1 MRFEKLT
8 TKSQEALAGAESLAQ
23 KSGHPE
29 VGTEH
34 LLASLLDQAEG
45 AVLPVLES
53 ARVPVD
59 SIRAGLSRRFKELPK
74 VSGKRQTVLS
84 PAISQLLEHAEVE
97 AERLRDEYVSTE
109 HFLLA
114 ALDPAVDS
122 EMGRILREAG
132 ATREA
137 IYHALLTVRG
147 GEQVSSPEPEE
158 KYQALA
164 KYARD
169 LTEAAR
175 KGKLDPVIGRDE
187 EIRRVIQVLS
197 RRTKNNP
204 VLIGEPGVGKTAI
217 AEGLA
222 QRIVGGDVPAGLAS
236 RRLLA
241 LDLGA
246 LLAGAQ
252 YRGQFEDR
260 LKSVLREVTRSEG
273 QVILFIDE
281 LHTLVGAGA
290 AEGAL
295 DASNLLKPALARG
308 ELHCIGAT
316 TLDEYRKRIEKD
328 AALERRFQPVLVSE
342 PTVEQ
347 TIAILRGL
355 RERYENFHKVK
366 IQDAALVAAAVL
378 SHRYLPDR
386 QLPDKAIDLVDE
398 AASRLRI
405 ELDSMPAEIDTLE
418 RRKRQLEVERL
429 ALKREKDDAGRARR
443 AVIEQEIAETET
455 ELKRLKA
462 HWEKER
468 AALSTITAVRE
479 RLEALKLEEQQAER
493 AGDLEKVA
501 RIRHGDLPKLQKQ
514 LQADTAALAA
524 IQKDLKL
531 LKEEVDAEDIAE
543 VVARWSGIPVQ
554 RLLESELQKLLH
566 MEERLKERVVGQDA
580 AVRSVSDAVR
590 RARAGLQDPNRPLG
604 SFLFL
609 GPTGVGKTEL
619 ARALAQFLFDDE
631 RAMVRLDMSEYQE
644 KHSVARLVGSPPGY
658 VGYEEGGQLTE
669 LVRRRPYCV
678 VLLDEIEKAHP
689 DVAHVLLQVLE
700 EGRLTDGQGRTV
712 DFKNTIVIMTSNIG
726 SDLILESEDPGAEAM
741 RPRLMAALRAHFR
754 PELINRIDEIL
765 VFEPLGAEEL
775 RQIVRL
781 ELKKVERRLSDREL
795 TLEVD
800 ADVLDLLAR
809 EGYDPVFGARPLRRV
824 IERRVQNP
832 LAQSILKG
840 EFRAG
845 DRVRVR
851 RGKGE
856 DAPLVLERAERAE
869 RREAA
874 AAAR

>member
-1 MRFEKLT
+1 MRFERLT
-8 TKSQEALAGAESLAQ
+8 VKSREALSEAQSLAGRG
-23 KSGHPE
+23 GHPE

-34 LLASLLDQAEG
+34 LLQALVEQKEG
-45 AVLPVLES
+45 AVLPVLDA

-59 SIRAGLSRRFKELPK
+59 RVRAALEERLRALPK
-74 VSGKRQTVLS
+74 VTGRSQTVLS
-84 PAISQLLEHAEVE
+84 PAVAQILEHAEVE
-97 AERLRDEYVSTE
+97 AERLHDDYVSTE

-114 ALDPAVDS
+114 SLDPAVTS

-132 ATREA
+132 ATRES
-137 IYHALLTVRG
+137 IYHALLGVRG

-158 KYQALA
+158 KYQALT

-169 LTEAAR
+169 LTEMAR
-175 KGKLDPVIGRDE
+175 KGSLDPVIGRDD

-222 QRIVGGDVPAGLAS
+222 QRIVSGDVPDGLKS

-241 LDLGA
+241 LDLGS

-260 LKSVLREVTRSEG
+260 LKSVLKEVTRSEG

-328 AALERRFQPVLVSE
+328 AALERRFQPVFVSE
-342 PTVEQ
+342 PTVDQ
-347 TIAILRGL
+347 SIAILRGL
-355 RERYENFHKVK
+355 RERYEGFHKVK

-405 ELDSMPAEIDTLE
+405 EMDSMPAEIDTLE

-429 ALKREKDDAGRARR
+429 ALKREKDEGSKSRR
-443 AVIEQEIAETET
+443 SLIEKEIAEADA
-455 ELKRLKA
+455 ELKRLRA

-468 AALSTITAVRE
+468 AAVAKIDESRRRI
-479 RLEALKLEEQQAER
+479 EALKLEEQQAER
-493 AGDLEKVA
+493 AGDLERVA
-501 RIRHGDLPKLQKQ
+501 RVRHGELPKVQKQ
-514 LQADTAALAA
+514 LEADAAALAQ
-524 IQKDLKL
+524 IQKELKL
-531 LKEEVDAEDIAE
+531 LKEEVDEEDIAE

-566 MEERLKERVVGQDA
+566 MEDRLRERVVGQDA

-590 RARAGLQDPNRPLG
+590 RARAGLQDPNRPLA

-619 ARALAQFLFDDE
+619 ARAVAQFLFDDE
-631 RAMVRLDMSEYQE
+631 RAMVRIDMSEYQE
-644 KHSVARLVGSPPGY
+644 QHSVARLIGSPPGY

-669 LVRRRPYCV
+669 TVRRRPYCV
-678 VLLDEIEKAHP
+678 ILLDEIEKAHP
-689 DVAHVLLQVLE
+689 DVAHILLQVFE
-700 EGRLTDGQGRTV
+700 DGRLTDGQGRTV
-712 DFKNTIVIMTSNIG
+712 DFKNTLVIMTSNIA
-726 SDLILESEDPGAEAM
+726 SDLILESEGKSAEAM
-741 RPRLMAALRAHFR
+741 RPRLLGALRSHFR

-765 VFEPLGAEEL
+765 VFEPLSAEALRAIVALEL
-775 RQIVRL
+775 R
-781 ELKKVERRLSDREL
+781 KVERRLQDREL
-795 TLEVD
+795 SLEVEP
-800 ADVLDLLAR
+800 AVLDLLAR
-809 EGYDPVFGARPLRRV
+809 EGYDPAFGARPLRRV

-832 LAQSILKG
+832 LAQAILRG

-845 DRVRVR
+845 DVVRVR
-851 RGKGE
+851 RGK
-856 DAPLVLERAERAE
+856 DDPSPLRFERAEK
-869 RREAA
+869 REPVAA
-874 AAAR
+874 GR